1 MALRVAI
8 RKLARNLLGRVQEQP
23 RRFPMIRSTRLRGGI
38 VAAGALLA
46 LTAFSG
52 NASADEK
59 ITFLSS
65 WKAQAEHGGY
75 YQAVAKGYFKK
86 YGLDVTIREGGPGV
100 DSGQLIAAGAVD
112 FAMGSNNDIALNLQK
127 AGADVVAVMA
137 GMQKIPQI
145 LMTHPGNGITKIE
158 DMKGKPI
165 LMSTSAITTYWVFLK
180 AKYGFDDS
188 QIRKYTFNIAPFL
201 VDKSAIQQGYLS
213 SEPYFVKREAGFEP
227 TVFLLADEG
236 YQSYASL
243 TLVPNEWIKNKPAAV
258 KGFVDASIE
267 GWYDYLYGDPAPGNA
282 LIKADNPDMPD
293 DVIAYGIAKMKEY
306 EIVDGGDAKKLGIG
320 AMSDARWKEHFQVLV
335 DAGIMP
341 KDMDVTKAYTLDYVN
356 KGYGMKS
363 GS

>member
-1 MALRVAI
+1 MTRSSTL
-8 RKLARNLLGRVQEQP
+8 
-23 RRFPMIRSTRLRGGI
+23 RRFVSARTAGVAFGSALIAAATIAGP
-38 VAAGALLA
+38 AAGPAR
-46 LTAFSG
+46 
-52 NASADEK
+52 ADEK
-59 ITFLSS
+59 ITFLTS

-100 DSGQLIAAGAVD
+100 DGGQLIAAGAVD
-112 FAMGSNNDIALNLQK
+112 FAMGTNNDVALNLQK

-145 LMTHPGNGITKIE
+145 LMTHPGNGITSLA

-165 LMSTSAITTYWVFLK
+165 LVSSSAINTYWVFLK
-180 AKYGFDDS
+180 AKYGFEDS

-201 VDKSAIQQGYLS
+201 ADKGAIQQGYLS
-213 SEPYFVKREAGFEP
+213 SEPYFVKREAGFDP

-236 YQSYASL
+236 YLSYASL
-243 TLVPNEWIKNKPAAV
+243 TLVPAEWIKSKPAAV
-258 KGFVDASIE
+258 EGFVKASTE
-267 GWYDYLYGDPAPGNA
+267 GWYDYLYGDPAPANA

-306 EIVDGGDAKKLGIG
+306 GIVDGGDAKKMGIG
-320 AMSDARWKEHFQVLV
+320 AMTDERWKDHFQMLV

-341 KDMDVTKAYTLDYVN
+341 KDMDVTKAYTLDFIN

>member
-1 MALRVAI
+1 M
-8 RKLARNLLGRVQEQP
+8 KLTSIAGRQDRARAVGSVL
-23 RRFPMIRSTRLRGGI
+23 
-38 VAAGALLA
+38 AGALLA
-46 LTAFSG
+46 ATLFAG
-52 NASADEK
+52 AAQADEK
-59 ITFLSS
+59 ITFLTS

-100 DSGQLIAAGAVD
+100 DGGQLIAAGAVD

-145 LMTHPGNGITKIE
+145 LMTHPGNGIETLA

-165 LMSTSAITTYWVFLK
+165 LVSSSAINTYWVFLK
-180 AKYGFDDS
+180 AKYGFEDS

-201 VDKSAIQQGYLS
+201 ADKSSIQQGYLS
-213 SEPYFVKREAGFEP
+213 SEPYFVKREVGFDP
-227 TVFLLADEG
+227 KVFLLADEG
-236 YQSYASL
+236 YLSYASI
-243 TLVPNEWIKNKPAAV
+243 TLVPREWIVKKPEAV
-258 KGFVDASIE
+258 RGFVNASIE
-267 GWYDYLYGDPAPGNA
+267 GWYDYLYGDPAPANA

-306 EIVDGGDAKKLGIG
+306 AIIDGGDAKKMGIG
-320 AMSDARWKEHFQVLV
+320 AMTDERWKTHFEMLV
-335 DAGIMP
+335 AAGIMP
-341 KDMDVTKAYTLDYVN
+341 ADLDYTKAYTLDFVN